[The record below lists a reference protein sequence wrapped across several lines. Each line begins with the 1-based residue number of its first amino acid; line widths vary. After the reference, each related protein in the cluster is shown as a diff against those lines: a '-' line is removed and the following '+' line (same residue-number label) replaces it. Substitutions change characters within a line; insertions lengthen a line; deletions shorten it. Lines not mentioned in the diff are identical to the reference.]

1 MAWRSFP
8 AEIPPTGRTYKP
20 GRIPETVFEA
30 QNGAVSIVQYG
41 QNFVNAELTLDFA
54 NITDDNATKI
64 LQHYA
69 SVLGDDAVVFGND
82 HGFQG
87 IDDYLQGS
95 MENGVGLL
103 RWRYKTAPQVQ
114 SIYPGISSV
123 QLQFIGV
130 LYGA

>member
-20 GRIPETVFEA
+20 GRLPETVFEA

-54 NITDDNATKI
+54 NINDDSTTKI

-69 SVLGDDAVVFGND
+69 SVVGDDAVVFGND

-87 IDDYLQGS
+87 IDAYLQGS

-103 RWRYKTAPQVQ
+103 RWRYKNAPQVQ